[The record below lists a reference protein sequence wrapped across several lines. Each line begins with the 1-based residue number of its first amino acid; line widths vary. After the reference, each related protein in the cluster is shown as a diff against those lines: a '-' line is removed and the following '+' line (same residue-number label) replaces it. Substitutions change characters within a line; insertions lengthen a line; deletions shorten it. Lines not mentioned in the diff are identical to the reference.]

1 MRSGCL
7 MRDLTVTI
15 HVKHYSSTEW
25 PANEDQKIENF
36 TFKNRCM
43 FMWLKR
49 LQSEM
54 SFL

>member
-25 PANEDQKIENF
+25 PANEDQK
-36 TFKNRCM
+36 
-43 FMWLKR
+43 LKTLHLR
-49 LQSEM
+49 TAACLCG
-54 SFL
+54 